1 MSALSASNKRTGC
14 LLNERQEIC
23 VIDQSCSVK
32 IMSGYLP
39 PHVRKSGK
47 YLLTESGTL
56 GFGIRSTAHRIR
68 NLTSDCMESRIHVPL
83 QRLESSTWNPE
94 STRGIQNPKLSG
106 IPLYG
111 TIIFSRA
118 EIKEKKK
125 KKKRTRP
132 ISIHR
137 WFEL

>member
-39 PHVRKSGK
+39 PHVKKSGK
-47 YLLTESGTL
+47 FLLTESGTM
-56 GFGIRSTAHRIR
+56 GFGIRSTAHGIR
-68 NLTSDCMESRIHVPL
+68 NPTSDWNPESTFHW

-94 STRGIQNPKLSG
+94 STAWNPESKTVRDSLIWG
-106 IPLYG
+106 NN
-111 TIIFSRA
+111 F
-118 EIKEKKK
+118 
-125 KKKRTRP
+125 
-132 ISIHR
+132 
-137 WFEL
+137 FED

>member
-47 YLLTESGTL
+47 YLLTESGTM

-68 NLTSDCMESRIHVPL
+68 NLTSD
-83 QRLESSTWNPE
+83 WNPE
-94 STRGIQNPKLSG
+94 STFHCKDWNPVPGIRNPRRGIQNPKLSG

-111 TIIFSRA
+111 AIIFSRT
-118 EIKEKKK
+118 EIIIKKNIQK
-125 KKKRTRP
+125 KNEAN
-132 ISIHR
+132 IHPS
-137 WFEL
+137 LV

>member
-39 PHVRKSGK
+39 PHVRKSWK
-47 YLLTESGTL
+47 YLLTESGTM
-56 GFGIRSTAHRIR
+56 GFGIRSKAHRIR
-68 NLTSDCMESRIHVPL
+68 NLTSD
-83 QRLESSTWNPE
+83 WNPE
-94 STRGIQNPKLSG
+94 STFHCKDWNPVPGIRNPRRGIQNPKLSG

-118 EIKEKKK
+118 EIKEKKR
-125 KKKRTRP
+125 KKRTRP

-137 WFEL
+137 WCEL

>member
-32 IMSGYLP
+32 IVSGYFP

-47 YLLTESGTL
+47 YLLTESGTM
-56 GFGIRSTAHRIR
+56 GFGIRGTAHRIR
-68 NLTSDCMESRIHVPL
+68 NPTSD
-83 QRLESSTWNPE
+83 WNPE
-94 STRGIQNPKLSG
+94 STFHCKDWNPVPGIRNPKLSG

-118 EIKEKKK
+118 EIKEKKE
-125 KKKRTRP
+125 TRP